1 MKFKIVTCFILLPL
15 FSVLAYAQEELP
27 DNYLLITL
35 KAAEGKLQGTCEF
48 LEGYILTM
56 DLPSAFLKN
65 GLDSTRLFSLIKKQ
79 EIKGTLT
86 YLDGK
91 TTEIKYEV
99 VNHRGADDIYMK
111 TSLGYF
117 LWEMLKIKPDEVYFA
132 INWWYCPPARDV
144 DLKAL
149 KIAAKLLADSANW
162 NKTDDR
168 KCEDDEEN
176 NKWSLFC
183 ALKYAS
189 IKTMGE
195 YNHHNTAMQTVRFV
209 IDELI
214 PGHEFEHT
222 LMDYNNLPATK
233 HKDILFVINEA
244 KKRIELE
251 LKNKKERK

>member
-1 MKFKIVTCFILLPL
+1 MRFKIAICFILLCL

-27 DNYLLITL
+27 DNYLPITL
-35 KAAEGKLQGTCEF
+35 KATEGKLQGSSEF
-48 LEGYILTM
+48 LEGFIFTM
-56 DLPSAFLKN
+56 DLPSDFLKN
-65 GLDSTRLFSLIKKQ
+65 GLDSTKLFSLIRKQ
-79 EIKGTLT
+79 EITGTLI
-86 YLDGK
+86 YPNGK

-117 LWEMLKIKPDEVYFA
+117 LWEMLEIKQDEVNFA
-132 INWWYCPPARDV
+132 INWWYCPPAREV

-149 KIAAKLLADSANW
+149 EIAEKLLADSSNW
-162 NKTDDR
+162 HKEDDR

-209 IDELI
+209 IDDLI
-214 PGHEFEHT
+214 AGHEFEHT

-233 HKDILFVINEA
+233 HKDILFVIDEA

-251 LKNKKERK
+251 LKKGKD